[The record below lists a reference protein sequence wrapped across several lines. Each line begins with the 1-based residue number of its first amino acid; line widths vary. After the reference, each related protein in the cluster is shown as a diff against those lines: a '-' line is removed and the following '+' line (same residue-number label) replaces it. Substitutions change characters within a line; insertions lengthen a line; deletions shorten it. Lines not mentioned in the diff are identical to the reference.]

1 MHESRSAAPILGSM
15 RFGEW
20 GARLSPEGV
29 ADLLEGALDIGIDTL
44 DLADIYGGHT
54 TNTLVGAAFAR
65 RPGLRQRLHLIAKIG
80 IVMASSPGN
89 SRGVQYYDVSVSHL
103 RRALDESLRTLGV
116 EHVDTLMLHRFDPL
130 LQPAAIAEWV
140 REEQT
145 AGRIGD
151 FGVSNFD
158 AHALALFDGALFDGA
173 LFDGMRFDG
182 MLPIAANQIELSLAH
197 DAALDDGTLAATRAR
212 GAEAQAWSPLGGGA
226 LLDPQSSVGGRL
238 HGALQAMSAEF
249 GLGPASLLLRW
260 VATVPGVRAVL
271 GSTKIERLREGV
283 RACAEPLPRD
293 AWYALWEAARGRAV
307 P

>member
-1 MHESRSAAPILGSM
+1 MTFSSPAPDSPILGSM

-20 GARLSPEGV
+20 GARLSPDAV
-29 ADLLEGALDIGIDTL
+29 ADLLEAALDLGIDTL

-54 TNTLVGAAFAR
+54 TNALVGAAFAR

-80 IVMASSPGN
+80 IVMSSSPGN
-89 SRGVQYYDVSVSHL
+89 ARGVQHYDLSVAHL
-103 RRALDESLRTLGV
+103 RRALDDSLNALGV

-130 LQPAAIAEWV
+130 LEPGAIAEWV

-145 AGRIGD
+145 TGRIGA

-158 AHALALFDGALFDGA
+158 AHALALFDGALFDGT
-173 LFDGMRFDG
+173 LFEG
-182 MLPIAANQIELSLAH
+182 MLPIAANQIEFSLAQ
-197 DAALDDGTLAATRAR
+197 DAALEDGTLAATRAR

-226 LLDPQSSVGGRL
+226 LLDPQSAVGARL
-238 HGALQAMSAEF
+238 HEPLHAMAAEF
-249 GLGPASLLLRW
+249 GLDPASLLLRW

-271 GSTKIERLREGV
+271 GTTKIERLRAGV

-293 AWYALWEAARGRAV
+293 AWYALWEAARGQAV